1 MPPPPM
7 PLELEDMASHQQEP
21 QGLDNLDTDTYIL
34 THSHWV
40 GCSI

>member
-1 MPPPPM
+1 MPPG
-7 PLELEDMASHQQEP
+7 LEDMASHQREP

-34 THSHWV
+34 THSHRV